1 MTTVEIYSRA
11 GAERAFAPKG
21 DVEVL
26 KGRLETL
33 EGVPAV
39 HGAITLRTGEHA
51 PAATRSGT
59 LVLREKA
66 ALGGGIT
73 VRAAAVGRAQ
83 AGVGDPLTVSAEPGD
98 LAVLIMAGQL
108 AADPTPSPIPEGWT
122 GTWQNAIPGT
132 NRSGYVA
139 VRKVTSA
146 TDTRGVEWWVK
157 TKAWTARQRAVLAV
171 IGGVDADRAAAGPW
185 SAALGAA
192 PAGATAR
199 LLASAAHGTKE
210 GKMAAWTLD
219 GGAVVA
225 DGLADVS
232 AVESWSAV
240 RAVLGEVG
248 KAPDDIGANPPAA
261 WAQVGLVAR
270 AAGGGGGDN
279 LDGATVPLWFG
290 GEQTRAGVSIMPYGA
305 RSASALKEAG
315 AGRKGIVVGHRGMS
329 EAGDVVEHT
338 MAAYTRAVECGVDA
352 LEISCH
358 RTSDGVW
365 LASHDST
372 LERLGGPSTPIRD
385 MTWAQVLSAFAGR
398 PEATPVT
405 LRDYLAA
412 YGATHVTIF
421 DPKTEMARSDEY
433 LALLRDYKDRV
444 VVKAFADSGW
454 LFAKIKQAG
463 WATWG
468 YAYARNRGQTW
479 YADFVQG
486 TNLDFLSM
494 EWDAS
499 DDVWSPLVAT
509 GKPVIAHIPASVAQA
524 AEGARKGAAGCITS
538 RADLVAGAKV

>member
-1 MTTVEIYSRA
+1 MTAYEVYSRG
-11 GAERAFAPKG
+11 GADRRFALRTETDAIRGLLPALTG
-21 DVEVL
+21 TGTVL
-26 KGRLETL
+26 
-33 EGVPAV
+33 
-39 HGAITLRTGEHA
+39 TLRTGEHA
-51 PAATRSGT
+51 PASTRSGT
-59 LVLREKA
+59 MVLRERA
-66 ALGGGIT
+66 ALEGGVV
-73 VRAAAVGRAQ
+73 VRSTAVGRAQ
-83 AGVGDPLTVSAEPGD
+83 AGVGDPLTAAAEPGD
-98 LAVLIMAGQL
+98 LAVLIMAAQL
-108 AADPTPSPIPEGWT
+108 QADPTPSPVPEGWT

-139 VRKVTSA
+139 TRKVTSPV
-146 TDTRGVEWWVK
+146 DTRGVEWWVK
-157 TKAWTARQRAVLAV
+157 TKAWTARQRAVLV
-171 IGGVDADRAAAGPW
+171 ILAGVDADKAVAGAW

-199 LLASAAHGTKE
+199 LLASAAHGTKDN
-210 GKMAAWTLD
+210 KMAAWTLE

-225 DGLADVS
+225 DGLVDVS
-232 AVESWSAV
+232 TTESWSAV
-240 RAVLGEVG
+240 RVVLGG
-248 KAPDDIGANPPAA
+248 ADRAPDGAGVNPPAA
-261 WAQVGLVAR
+261 WAQVGLVAK
-270 AAGGGGGDN
+270 AGGGAGEN

-290 GEQTRAGVSIMPYGA
+290 GEATRAGVSIMPYGA

-315 AGRKGIVVGHRGMS
+315 AGRKNLVVGHRGMS

-372 LERLGGPSTPIRD
+372 LARLGGPSTPIRD
-385 MTWAQVLSAFAGR
+385 MTWAQVQAAFAGR
-398 PEATPVT
+398 PEALPVT
-405 LRDYLAA
+405 LKDYLAA

-433 LALLRDYKDRV
+433 LALLKDYKDRV
-444 VVKAFADSGW
+444 VVKAFADASW
-454 LFAKIKQAG
+454 LFAKVKQAG

-468 YAYARNRGQTW
+468 YAYARNRGQNW
-479 YADFVQG
+479 YPDFVQG

-524 AEGARKGAAGCITS
+524 AEGTRKGAAGCITS
-538 RADLVAGAKV
+538 RADLVAGLKV

>member
-1 MTTVEIYSRA
+1 MTAYEVYSRA
-11 GAERAFAPKG
+11 GADKRFAP
-21 DVEVL
+21 
-26 KGRLETL
+26 RTETDAIRGL
-33 EGVPAV
+33 LPALTGTGTV
-39 HGAITLRTGEHA
+39 ITLRTGEHA
-51 PAATRSGT
+51 PAGTRSGT
-59 LVLREKA
+59 MVLRERA
-66 ALGGGIT
+66 ALGDGIV
-73 VRAAAVGRAQ
+73 VRSSAVGRAQ
-83 AGVGDPLTVSAEPGD
+83 AGVGDPLTAAAEPGD
-98 LAVLIMAGQL
+98 LAVLIMAAQL
-108 AADPTPSPIPEGWT
+108 QADENPSPIPPGWT

-139 VRKVTSA
+139 VKKVTGA

-157 TKAWTARQRAVLAV
+157 TKAWTARQRAVLV
-171 IGGVDADRAAAGPW
+171 VLTGVDADRATPGAW

-192 PAGATAR
+192 PVGSTAR
-199 LLASAAHGTKE
+199 LLASAAHGAKDN
-210 GKMAAWTLD
+210 KMAAWTLD

-232 AVESWSAV
+232 TTESWSAV
-240 RAVLGEVG
+240 RAVLGAAAT
-248 KAPDDIGANPPAA
+248 APDGAGANPPAA
-261 WAQVGLVAR
+261 WAQVGLVAK
-270 AAGGGGGDN
+270 AAGGGGADN

-290 GEQTRAGVSIMPYGA
+290 GEATRAGVSIMPYGA
-305 RSASALKEAG
+305 RSASALKE
-315 AGRKGIVVGHRGMS
+315 RKGIVVGHRGMS

-385 MTWAQVLSAFAGR
+385 MTWVQVQSAFAAR
-398 PEATPVT
+398 PEAVPVT
-405 LRDYLAA
+405 LKDYLAA

-433 LALLRDYKDRV
+433 LALLKDYKDRV
-444 VVKAFADSGW
+444 VIKAFADSGW
-454 LFAKIKQAG
+454 LFAKVKQAG

-468 YAYARNRGQTW
+468 YAYARNRGQNW
-479 YADFVQG
+479 YPDFVQG

-538 RADLVAGAKV
+538 RADLVAGLKV

>member
-1 MTTVEIYSRA
+1 MTTFSVYTKA
-11 GAERAFAPKG
+11 GADKRFAP
-21 DVEVL
+21 
-26 KGRLETL
+26 RTETDAIRGL
-33 EGVPAV
+33 LPALTGTGTV
-39 HGAITLRTGEHA
+39 ITLRTGEHA

-66 ALGGGIT
+66 ALGTGIT
-73 VRAAAVGRAQ
+73 VRSSAVGRAQ
-83 AGVGDPLTVSAEPGD
+83 AGVGDPLTATSEPGD
-98 LAVLIMAGQL
+98 LAVLIMAAQL
-108 AADPTPSPIPEGWT
+108 QADENPSPIPEGWT
-122 GTWQNAIPGT
+122 GTWQPQIGGT

-139 VRKVTSA
+139 TRKVTAA
-146 TDTRGVEWWVK
+146 TDTRGVEWWVR
-157 TKAWTARQRAVLAV
+157 TKAWTARQRAVLV
-171 IGGVDADRAAAGPW
+171 VLTGVDADRAAVGQW
-185 SAALGAA
+185 SAALGTA

-199 LLASAAHGTKE
+199 LLASAAHGTKDNR
-210 GKMAAWTLD
+210 MAAWTLD
-219 GGAVVA
+219 GGAVVT

-232 AVESWSAV
+232 TTESWSAV
-240 RAVLGEVG
+240 RVVLGG
-248 KAPDDIGANPPAA
+248 ADRPPDGAGANPPAA
-261 WAQVGLVAR
+261 WAQVGLVAK
-270 AAGGGGGDN
+270 AAGGAGEN
-279 LDGATVPLWFG
+279 LDGSTVPLWFG
-290 GEQTRAGVSIMPYGA
+290 GEATRAGVSIMPYGA
-305 RSASALKEAG
+305 RSASALKE
-315 AGRKGIVVGHRGMS
+315 RKGIVVGHRGMS

-385 MTWAQVLSAFAGR
+385 TTWTQVQAAFAGR
-398 PEATPVT
+398 PEALPVT
-405 LRDYLAA
+405 LKDYLAT

-433 LALLRDYKDRV
+433 LALLAPYKDRV
-444 VVKAFADSGW
+444 VIKAFADAGW

-463 WATWG
+463 WTTWG

-479 YADFVQG
+479 YPDFVQA

-499 DDVWSPLVAT
+499 DDVWAPLVAT
-509 GKPVIAHIPASVAQA
+509 KKPVIAHIPASVAQV

>member
-1 MTTVEIYSRA
+1 MTAYEVYSRP
-11 GAERAFAPKG
+11 GADKRFALKG
-21 DVEVL
+21 DVDTLRGLLPALTGTGTVL
-26 KGRLETL
+26 
-33 EGVPAV
+33 
-39 HGAITLRTGEHA
+39 TLRTGEHA
-51 PAATRSGT
+51 PAGTRSGT
-59 LVLREKA
+59 LVLRERA
-66 ALGGGIT
+66 ALGDGIV
-73 VRAAAVGRAQ
+73 VRSSAVGRAQ
-83 AGVGDPLTVSAEPGD
+83 AGVGDPLTAAAEPGD
-98 LAVLIMAGQL
+98 LAVLIMAAQL
-108 AADPTPSPIPEGWT
+108 QADENPSPIPSGWT

-139 VRKVTSA
+139 VKKVTSPV
-146 TDTRGVEWWVK
+146 DTRGVEWWVK
-157 TKAWTARQRAVLAV
+157 TKAWTARQRAVLVVLA
-171 IGGVDADRAAAGPW
+171 GVDADRAAVGQW

-199 LLASAAHGTKE
+199 LLVSAAHGTKDN
-210 GKMAAWTLD
+210 KMAAWTLE

-225 DGLADVS
+225 DGRADVS
-232 AVESWSAV
+232 TTESWSAV
-240 RAVLGEVG
+240 RVVLGG
-248 KAPDDIGANPPAA
+248 ADRPPDGAGVNPPAA
-261 WAQVGLVAR
+261 WAQVGLVAK
-270 AAGGGGGDN
+270 AAGAGADN

-290 GEQTRAGVSIMPYGA
+290 SEQTRAGVSIMPYGA

-365 LASHDST
+365 FASHDST
-372 LERLGGPSTPIRD
+372 LERLGGPSTPIKN
-385 MTWAQVLSAFAGR
+385 MTWAQVQAAFAGR
-398 PEATPVT
+398 PTAAPVT
-405 LRDYLAA
+405 LKDYLAT
-412 YGATHVTIF
+412 YGGTHVTIF

-433 LALLRDYKDRV
+433 LALLKDYKDRV
-444 VVKAFADSGW
+444 VIKAFADAGW
-454 LFAKIKQAG
+454 LFAKVKQAG

-468 YAYARNRGQTW
+468 YAYARNRGQNW
-479 YADFVQG
+479 YPDFVQG

-499 DDVWSPLVAT
+499 DDVWTPLVAT

-538 RADLVAGAKV
+538 RADLVAGLKV

>member
-1 MTTVEIYSRA
+1 MTAYEVYSRP
-11 GAERAFAPKG
+11 GADRRFA
-21 DVEVL
+21 L
-26 KGRLETL
+26 RTETDAIRGL
-33 EGVPAV
+33 LPALTGTGTV
-39 HGAITLRTGEHA
+39 ITLRTGEHA

-66 ALGGGIT
+66 ALGTGIA
-73 VRAAAVGRAQ
+73 VRSSATGRAQ
-83 AGVGDPLTVSAEPGD
+83 AGVGDPLTAAAEPGD
-98 LAVLIMAGQL
+98 LAVLIMAAQL
-108 AADPTPSPIPEGWT
+108 QADENPSPIPSGWT
-122 GTWQNAIPGT
+122 GTWQPQIGGT

-139 VRKVTSA
+139 VKKVTSPV
-146 TDTRGVEWWVK
+146 DTRGVEWWVK
-157 TKAWTARQRAVLAV
+157 TKAWTARQRAVLV
-171 IGGVDADRAAAGPW
+171 VLTGVDADRAAVGQW

-199 LLASAAHGTKE
+199 LLASAAHGTKDN
-210 GKMAAWTLD
+210 KMAAWTLE
-219 GGAVVA
+219 GGAEVT

-232 AVESWSAV
+232 TTESWSAM
-240 RAVLGEVG
+240 RAVLGG
-248 KAPDDIGANPPAA
+248 ADKPPDGAGANPPAA
-261 WAQVGLVAR
+261 WAQVGLVVG
-270 AAGGGGGDN
+270 AAGAGGEN

-305 RSASALKEAG
+305 RSASALKE
-315 AGRKGIVVGHRGMS
+315 RKSGVVVGHRGMS
-329 EAGDVVEHT
+329 GAGDVVEHT

-372 LERLGGPSTPIRD
+372 LARLGGPSTPIRD
-385 MTWAQVLSAFAGR
+385 MTWAQVLSAFAAR
-398 PEATPVT
+398 PEALPVT
-405 LRDYLAA
+405 LKDYLTA
-412 YGATHVTIF
+412 YGNTHVTIF

-433 LALLRDYKDRV
+433 LALLAPYKDRV
-444 VVKAFADSGW
+444 IIKAFADASW
-454 LFAKIKQAG
+454 LFAKVKQAG

-479 YADFVQG
+479 YADFAAA

-499 DDVWSPLVAT
+499 DDVWAPLVAT

-524 AEGARKGAAGCITS
+524 AEGTRKGAAGCITS
-538 RADLVAGAKV
+538 RADLVAGLKV

>member
-1 MTTVEIYSRA
+1 MTTFSVYSRG
-11 GAERAFAPKG
+11 GADRRFA
-21 DVEVL
+21 L
-26 KGRLETL
+26 RTETDAIRGL
-33 EGVPAV
+33 LPALTGTGTV
-39 HGAITLRTGEHA
+39 ITLRTGEHA
-51 PAATRSGT
+51 PASTRSGT
-59 LVLREKA
+59 LVLRERA
-66 ALGGGIT
+66 ALEGGVV
-73 VRAAAVGRAQ
+73 VRSSAVGRAQ
-83 AGVGDPLTVSAEPGD
+83 AGVGDPLTAAAEPGD
-98 LAVLIMAGQL
+98 LAVLIMAAQL
-108 AADPTPSPIPEGWT
+108 QADENPSPIPEGWT
-122 GTWQNAIPGT
+122 GTWQPQIGGT

-139 VRKVTSA
+139 TRKVTGA
-146 TDTRGVEWWVK
+146 TDTRGVEWWVR
-157 TKAWTARQRAVLAV
+157 TKAWTARQRAVLV
-171 IGGVDADRAAAGPW
+171 VLTGVDADRAAVGQW
-185 SAALGAA
+185 SAALGVA

-199 LLASAAHGTKE
+199 LLVSAAHGTRDNR
-210 GKMAAWTLD
+210 MAAWTLE

-232 AVESWSAV
+232 TTESWSAV
-240 RAVLGEVG
+240 RAVLGG
-248 KAPDDIGANPPAA
+248 ADRPPDGAGANPPAA
-261 WAQVGLVAR
+261 WAQVGLVAK
-270 AAGGGGGDN
+270 AAGGGED

-290 GEQTRAGVSIMPYGA
+290 GKQTRAGVSIMPYGA
-305 RSASALKEAG
+305 RSASALKE

-365 LASHDST
+365 CASHDST
-372 LERLGGPSTPIRD
+372 LARLGGPSTPIRD
-385 MTWAQVLSAFAGR
+385 MTWAQVLSAFAGL
-398 PEATPVT
+398 PEALPVT
-405 LRDYLAA
+405 LKDYLAA

-433 LALLRDYKDRV
+433 LALLAPYKDRV
-444 VVKAFADSGW
+444 IIKAFADASW
-454 LFAKIKQAG
+454 LFAKVKQAG

-479 YADFVQG
+479 YPDFVQG

-538 RADLVAGAKV
+538 RADLVAGLKV

>member
-1 MTTVEIYSRA
+1 MTTYDVYTKA
-11 GAERAFAPKG
+11 GVDKRFA
-21 DVEVL
+21 L
-26 KGRLETL
+26 RTETDAIRGL
-33 EGVPAV
+33 LPALTGTGTV
-39 HGAITLRTGEHA
+39 ITLRTGEHA
-51 PAATRSGT
+51 PASTRSGT
-59 LVLREKA
+59 MVLRERA
-66 ALGGGIT
+66 ALEGGVV
-73 VRAAAVGRAQ
+73 VRSSAVGRAQ
-83 AGVGDPLTVSAEPGD
+83 AGVGDPLTAAVEPGD
-98 LAVLIMAGQL
+98 LAVLIMAAQL
-108 AADPTPSPIPEGWT
+108 QADENPSPIPEGWT
-122 GTWQNAIPGT
+122 GTWQPQIGGT

-139 VRKVTSA
+139 TRKVTGA

-157 TKAWTARQRAVLAV
+157 TKAWTARQRAVLVVLA
-171 IGGVDADRAAAGPW
+171 GVDAERAAVGQW

-199 LLASAAHGTKE
+199 LLVSAAHGTKDN
-210 GKMAAWTLD
+210 KMASWTLE

-232 AVESWSAV
+232 TTESWSAV
-240 RAVLGEVG
+240 RVALGAAAT
-248 KAPDDIGANPPAA
+248 APDGAGANPPAA

-270 AAGGGGGDN
+270 AAGGGGADN
-279 LDGATVPLWFG
+279 LDGTTVPLWFG

-305 RSASALKEAG
+305 RSASALKE
-315 AGRKGIVVGHRGMS
+315 RKSGVVVGHRGMS
-329 EAGDVVEHT
+329 GAGDVVEHT

-372 LERLGGPSTPIRD
+372 LARLGGPSTPIRD
-385 MTWAQVLSAFAGR
+385 MTWAQVLSAFAAR

-405 LRDYLAA
+405 LKDYLAT

-433 LALLRDYKDRV
+433 LALLAPCKDRV
-444 VVKAFADSGW
+444 IIKAFADAGW
-454 LFAKIKQAG
+454 LFAKVKQAG

-479 YADFVQG
+479 YPDFVQG

-538 RADLVAGAKV
+538 RADLVAGLKV

>member
-1 MTTVEIYSRA
+1 MTAYEVYSRG
-11 GAERAFAPKG
+11 GADRRFALRTETDAIRGLLPALTG
-21 DVEVL
+21 TGTVL
-26 KGRLETL
+26 
-33 EGVPAV
+33 
-39 HGAITLRTGEHA
+39 TLRTGEHA
-51 PAATRSGT
+51 PASTRSGT
-59 LVLREKA
+59 LVLRERA
-66 ALGGGIT
+66 ALEGGVV
-73 VRAAAVGRAQ
+73 VRSSAVGRAQ
-83 AGVGDPLTVSAEPGD
+83 AGVGDPLTAAAEPGD
-98 LAVLIMAGQL
+98 LAVLIMAAQL
-108 AADPTPSPIPEGWT
+108 QADENPSPIPPGWT
-122 GTWQNAIPGT
+122 GTWQNTVPAT

-139 VRKVTSA
+139 MKKVTSPV
-146 TDTRGVEWWVK
+146 DTRGVEWWVK
-157 TKAWTARQRAVLAV
+157 TKAWTARQRAVLV
-171 IGGVDADRAAAGPW
+171 VLTGVDADRAAVGQW

-199 LLASAAHGTKE
+199 LLVSAAHGTKDN
-210 GKMAAWTLD
+210 KLAAWTLE
-219 GGAVVA
+219 GGAVVT

-232 AVESWSAV
+232 TTESWSAM
-240 RAVLGEVG
+240 RAVLGG
-248 KAPDDIGANPPAA
+248 ADKPPDGAGANPPAA
-261 WAQVGLVAR
+261 WAQVGLVVG
-270 AAGGGGGDN
+270 AAGAGADN

-290 GEQTRAGVSIMPYGA
+290 GEATRAGVSIMPYGA
-305 RSASALKEAG
+305 RSVSVLKE

-329 EAGDVVEHT
+329 GAGDVVEHT

-372 LERLGGPSTPIRD
+372 LARLGGPSTPIRD
-385 MTWAQVLSAFAGR
+385 MTWAQVQAAFAGR
-398 PEATPVT
+398 PEALPVT
-405 LRDYLAA
+405 LKDYLAT

-433 LALLRDYKDRV
+433 LALLAPYKDRV
-444 VVKAFADSGW
+444 IIKAFADASW

-468 YAYARNRGQTW
+468 YAYARNRGQNW
-479 YADFVQG
+479 YPDFVQG

-538 RADLVAGAKV
+538 RADLVAGLKV

>member
-11 GAERAFAPKG
+11 GAERAFATKAG
-21 DVEVL
+21 VETL

-33 EGVPAV
+33 EGTPAV
-39 HGAITLRTGEHA
+39 HGALTLRTGEHA
-51 PAATRSGT
+51 PAGTRSGT

-66 ALGGGIT
+66 ALGDGIAVRT
-73 VRAAAVGRAQ
+73 VATGRAQ
-83 AGVGDPLTVSAEPGD
+83 AGVGDPLTAAAEPGD
-98 LAVLIMAGQL
+98 LAVLIMAAQL
-108 AADPTPSPIPEGWT
+108 QADPTPSSVPEGWT
-122 GTWQNAIPGT
+122 GTWQNTIPGT

-139 VRKVTSA
+139 TRKVTAA

-157 TKAWTARQRAVLAV
+157 TKAWTARQRAVLVVLA
-171 IGGVDADRAAAGPW
+171 GVDADRAVVGPW
-185 SAALGAA
+185 SATVAGA
-192 PAGATAR
+192 ATAR
-199 LLASAAHGTKE
+199 LLASAAHGTKDN
-210 GKMAAWTLD
+210 KMAAWTLE

-232 AVESWSAV
+232 TTESWSAV
-240 RAVLGEVG
+240 RAVLGG
-248 KAPDDIGANPPAA
+248 ADRPPDGAAVNPPAA
-261 WAQVGLVAR
+261 WAQVGLVA
-270 AAGGGGGDN
+270 AAGGAGGGGA
-279 LDGATVPLWFG
+279 LDGATVPLWLG

-305 RSASALKEAG
+305 RSASALQEAG

-329 EAGDVVEHT
+329 GAGDVVEHT

-372 LERLGGPSTPIRD
+372 LARLGGPSTPIRD
-385 MTWAQVLSAFAGR
+385 MTWAQVQAAFAAR

-412 YGATHVTIF
+412 YGGTHVTIF

-433 LALLRDYKDRV
+433 LALLASYKDRV
-444 VVKAFADSGW
+444 VIKAFADSGW
-454 LFAKIKQAG
+454 LFAKVKQAG

-494 EWDAS
+494 EWDAA
-499 DDVWSPLVAT
+499 DDVWSALTAT

-524 AEGARKGAAGCITS
+524 AEGTRKGAAGCITS
-538 RADLVAGAKV
+538 RADLVAGLKA

>member
-1 MTTVEIYSRA
+1 MTAYEVYSRP
-11 GAERAFAPKG
+11 GADRRFALKG
-21 DVEVL
+21 DVD
-26 KGRLETL
+26 TL
-33 EGVPAV
+33 RGLLPALTGTGTV
-39 HGAITLRTGEHA
+39 ITLRTGEHA
-51 PAATRSGT
+51 PASTKSGT
-59 LVLREKA
+59 LVLRERA
-66 ALGGGIT
+66 ALEGGVV
-73 VRAAAVGRAQ
+73 VRSSAVGRAQ
-83 AGVGDPLTVSAEPGD
+83 AGVGDPLTAAAEPGD
-98 LAVLIMAGQL
+98 LAVLIMAAQL
-108 AADPTPSPIPEGWT
+108 QADPTPSPVPEGWT
-122 GTWQNAIPGT
+122 GTWQPQIGGT

-139 VRKVTSA
+139 TRKVTGA

-157 TKAWTARQRAVLAV
+157 TKAWTARQRAVLVV
-171 IGGVDADRAAAGPW
+171 IGGVDADKAVAGAW

-199 LLASAAHGTKE
+199 LLVSAAHGAKDN
-210 GKMAAWTLD
+210 KMAAWTLE
-219 GGAVVA
+219 GGAVVT

-232 AVESWSAV
+232 TVESWSAM
-240 RAVLGEVG
+240 RAVLGPAQA
-248 KAPDDIGANPPAA
+248 APDGAGANPPAA
-261 WAQVGLVAR
+261 WAQVGLVAK
-270 AAGGGGGDN
+270 AAGGGED

-305 RSASALKEAG
+305 RSVSSLKE
-315 AGRKGIVVGHRGMS
+315 RRNLVIGHRGMS

-385 MTWAQVLSAFAGR
+385 MTWAQVQAAFAGR
-398 PEATPVT
+398 PEAMPVT
-405 LRDYLAA
+405 LKDYLAT

-433 LALLRDYKDRV
+433 LGLLKDYKDRV
-444 VVKAFADSGW
+444 VIKAFADSGW
-454 LFAKIKQAG
+454 LFAKVKQAG

-468 YAYARNRGQTW
+468 YAYARNRGQNW
-479 YADFVQG
+479 YPDFVQG

-494 EWDAS
+494 EWDAA
-499 DDVWSPLVAT
+499 DDVWAPLVAT

-538 RADLVAGAKV
+538 RADLVAGLKV

>member
-11 GAERAFAPKG
+11 GVERAFAARG
-21 DVEVL
+21 DVEAL
-26 KGRLETL
+26 KGRVETL
-33 EGVPAV
+33 EGAPAV
-39 HGAITLRTGEHA
+39 HGAITLLTGEHA
-51 PAATRSGT
+51 PVGTRSGT

-66 ALGGGIT
+66 ALGDGIA
-73 VRAAAVGRAQ
+73 VRASATGRAQ
-83 AGVGDPLTVSAEPGD
+83 AGVGDPLTAAAEPGD

-108 AADPTPSPIPEGWT
+108 AADPTPSPVPEGWT
-122 GTWQNAIPGT
+122 GTWQPQIGGT

-139 VRKVTSA
+139 TREVSAA

-157 TKAWTARQRAVLAV
+157 TKAWTARQRAVLVVLA
-171 IGGVDADRAAAGPW
+171 GADADRAVVGPW
-185 SAALGAA
+185 SATVAGA
-192 PAGATAR
+192 ATAR
-199 LLASAAHGTKE
+199 LLASAAHGTKDN
-210 GKMAAWTLD
+210 KMAAWTLD

-232 AVESWSAV
+232 TVESWSVV
-240 RAVLGEVG
+240 RVVLGGAG
-248 KAPDDIGANPPAA
+248 KAPDDTGANPPAA
-261 WAQVGLVAR
+261 WAQVALVPGG
-270 AAGGGGGDN
+270 AGGGGGA
-279 LDGATVPLWFG
+279 LDGATVPLWLG

-305 RSASALKEAG
+305 RSTSALKEAG

-365 LASHDST
+365 FASHDPT
-372 LERLGGPSTPIRD
+372 LERLGGPSTPIKN
-385 MTWAQVLSAFAGR
+385 MTWAQVQAAFAAR

-412 YGATHVTIF
+412 YGGTHVTIF

-433 LALLRDYKDRV
+433 LALLATYKDRV
-444 VVKAFADSGW
+444 VIKAFADSGW
-454 LFAKIKQAG
+454 LFAKVKQAG

-468 YAYARNRGQTW
+468 YAYARNRGQNW
-479 YADFVQG
+479 YPDFVKG

-494 EWDAS
+494 EWDAA
-499 DDVWSPLVAT
+499 DDVWAPLVAT
-509 GKPVIAHIPASVAQA
+509 GRPVIAHIPASVAQA

-538 RADLVAGAKV
+538 RADLVAGLKV

>member
-1 MTTVEIYSRA
+1 MTAYEVYSRP
-11 GAERAFAPKG
+11 GADRRFA
-21 DVEVL
+21 L
-26 KGRLETL
+26 RTETDAIRGL
-33 EGVPAV
+33 LPALTGTGTV
-39 HGAITLRTGEHA
+39 ITLRTGEHA
-51 PAATRSGT
+51 PASTRSGT
-59 LVLREKA
+59 MVLRERA
-66 ALGGGIT
+66 ALEGGVV
-73 VRAAAVGRAQ
+73 VRSTAVGRAQ
-83 AGVGDPLTVSAEPGD
+83 AGVGDPLTAAAEPGD
-98 LAVLIMAGQL
+98 LAVLIMAAQL
-108 AADPTPSPIPEGWT
+108 QADPTPSPVPEGWT

-139 VRKVTSA
+139 TRKVTSPV
-146 TDTRGVEWWVK
+146 DTRGVEWWVK
-157 TKAWTARQRAVLAV
+157 TKAWTARQRAVLV
-171 IGGVDADRAAAGPW
+171 ILAGVDADKAVAGAW

-199 LLASAAHGTKE
+199 LLASAAHGTKDN
-210 GKMAAWTLD
+210 KMAAWTLE

-232 AVESWSAV
+232 TTESWSAV
-240 RAVLGEVG
+240 RVVLGG
-248 KAPDDIGANPPAA
+248 ADRAPDGAGVNPPAA
-261 WAQVGLVAR
+261 WAQVGLVAK
-270 AAGGGGGDN
+270 AAGGAGEN

-305 RSASALKEAG
+305 RSASALKE
-315 AGRKGIVVGHRGMS
+315 RKGIVVGHRGMS

-372 LERLGGPSTPIRD
+372 LARLGGPSTPIRD
-385 MTWAQVLSAFAGR
+385 MTWAQVQAAFAGR
-398 PEATPVT
+398 PEALPVT
-405 LRDYLAA
+405 LKDYLAA

-433 LALLRDYKDRV
+433 LALLKDYKDRV
-444 VVKAFADSGW
+444 VVKAFADASW
-454 LFAKIKQAG
+454 LFAKVKQAG

-479 YADFVQG
+479 YADFVQA

-499 DDVWSPLVAT
+499 DDVWAPLVAT

-524 AEGARKGAAGCITS
+524 AEGTRKGAAGCITS
-538 RADLVAGAKV
+538 RADLVAGLKV

>member
-1 MTTVEIYSRA
+1 MTAYEVYSRP
-11 GAERAFAPKG
+11 GADRRFALRTETDAIRGLLPALTG
-21 DVEVL
+21 TGTVL
-26 KGRLETL
+26 
-33 EGVPAV
+33 
-39 HGAITLRTGEHA
+39 TLRTGEHA
-51 PAATRSGT
+51 PAGTRSGT
-59 LVLREKA
+59 MVLRERA
-66 ALGGGIT
+66 ALEGGVV
-73 VRAAAVGRAQ
+73 VRSSAVGRAQ
-83 AGVGDPLTVSAEPGD
+83 AGVGDPLTAAAEPGD
-98 LAVLIMAGQL
+98 LAVLIMAAQL
-108 AADPTPSPIPEGWT
+108 QADPTPSPVPEGWT

-139 VRKVTSA
+139 VKKVTSPV
-146 TDTRGVEWWVK
+146 DTRGVEWWVK

-171 IGGVDADRAAAGPW
+171 IGGVDADRAAVGQW

-199 LLASAAHGTKE
+199 LLVSAAHGTKDN
-210 GKMAAWTLD
+210 KMAAWTLE
-219 GGAVVA
+219 GGAVVT

-232 AVESWSAV
+232 TTESWSAV
-240 RAVLGEVG
+240 RVALGAAAT
-248 KAPDDIGANPPAA
+248 APDGAGANPPAA
-261 WAQVGLVAR
+261 WAQVGLVAK
-270 AAGGGGGDN
+270 AGGGAGEN
-279 LDGATVPLWFG
+279 LNGATVPLWFG
-290 GEQTRAGVSIMPYGA
+290 GEATRAGVSIMPYGA
-305 RSASALKEAG
+305 RSASALKE
-315 AGRKGIVVGHRGMS
+315 RKSGVVVGHRGMS
-329 EAGDVVEHT
+329 GAGDVVEHT

-372 LERLGGPSTPIRD
+372 LARLGGPSTPIRD
-385 MTWAQVLSAFAGR
+385 MTWAQVLSAFAAR
-398 PEATPVT
+398 PEALPVT
-405 LRDYLAA
+405 LKDYLAT

-433 LALLRDYKDRV
+433 LALLAPYKDRV
-444 VVKAFADSGW
+444 IIKAFADAGW
-454 LFAKIKQAG
+454 LFAKVKQAG

-479 YADFVQG
+479 YPDFVQG

-538 RADLVAGAKV
+538 RADLVAGLKV

>member
-1 MTTVEIYSRA
+1 MTAYEVYSRP
-11 GAERAFAPKG
+11 GADRRFA
-21 DVEVL
+21 L
-26 KGRLETL
+26 RTETDAIRGL
-33 EGVPAV
+33 LPALTGTGTV
-39 HGAITLRTGEHA
+39 ITLRTGEHA
-51 PAATRSGT
+51 PASTRSGT
-59 LVLREKA
+59 LVLRERA
-66 ALGGGIT
+66 ALQGGVV
-73 VRAAAVGRAQ
+73 VRSSALGRAQ
-83 AGVGDPLTVSAEPGD
+83 AGVGDPLTAAAEPGD
-98 LAVLIMAGQL
+98 LAVLIMVAQL
-108 AADPTPSPIPEGWT
+108 QADENPSPIPSGWT

-139 VRKVTSA
+139 VKKVTSPV
-146 TDTRGVEWWVK
+146 DTRGVEWWVK

-171 IGGVDADRAAAGPW
+171 IGGVDADRAAAGSW

-199 LLASAAHGTKE
+199 LLVSAAHGTKDN
-210 GKMAAWTLD
+210 KMAAWTLE

-232 AVESWSAV
+232 TTESWSAV
-240 RAVLGEVG
+240 RAVLGAAATV
-248 KAPDDIGANPPAA
+248 PDGAGANPPAA
-261 WAQVGLVAR
+261 WAQVGLVAK
-270 AAGGGGGDN
+270 AAGGAGEN

-290 GEQTRAGVSIMPYGA
+290 GEATRAGVSIMPYGA
-305 RSASALKEAG
+305 RSASALKE
-315 AGRKGIVVGHRGMS
+315 RKGIVVGHRGMS

-338 MAAYTRAVECGVDA
+338 MAAYTRAAECGVDA

-372 LERLGGPSTPIRD
+372 LARLGGPSTPIRD
-385 MTWAQVLSAFAGR
+385 MTWAQVQAAFVGR

-405 LRDYLAA
+405 LKDYLTA
-412 YGATHVTIF
+412 YGNTHVTIF
-421 DPKTEMARSDEY
+421 DPKTEMVRSDEY
-433 LALLRDYKDRV
+433 LALLAPYKDRV
-444 VVKAFADSGW
+444 IIKAFADASW
-454 LFAKIKQAG
+454 LFAKVKQAG

-479 YADFVQG
+479 YADFVQA

-499 DDVWSPLVAT
+499 DDVWAPLVAT

-524 AEGARKGAAGCITS
+524 AEGTRKGAAGCITS
-538 RADLVAGAKV
+538 RADLVAGLKV

>member
-1 MTTVEIYSRA
+1 MTAYEVYSRP
-11 GAERAFAPKG
+11 GADRRFA
-21 DVEVL
+21 L
-26 KGRLETL
+26 RTETDAIRGL
-33 EGVPAV
+33 LPALTGT
-39 HGAITLRTGEHA
+39 GAVITLRTGEHA
-51 PAATRSGT
+51 PASTRSGT
-59 LVLREKA
+59 LVLRERA
-66 ALGGGIT
+66 ALEGGVV
-73 VRAAAVGRAQ
+73 VRSSAVGRAQ
-83 AGVGDPLTVSAEPGD
+83 AGVGDLLTAAAEPGD
-98 LAVLIMAGQL
+98 LAVLIMAAQL
-108 AADPTPSPIPEGWT
+108 QADENPSPIPSGWT

-139 VRKVTSA
+139 VKRVTSPV
-146 TDTRGVEWWVK
+146 DTRGVEWWVK
-157 TKAWTARQRAVLAV
+157 TKAWTARQRAVLV
-171 IGGVDADRAAAGPW
+171 ILAGVDADRAAVGQW

-199 LLASAAHGTKE
+199 LLVSAAHGTKDN
-210 GKMAAWTLD
+210 KMAAWTLE
-219 GGAVVA
+219 GGAVVT

-232 AVESWSAV
+232 TTESWSAM
-240 RAVLGEVG
+240 RAVLGG
-248 KAPDDIGANPPAA
+248 ADKPPDGAGANPPAA
-261 WAQVGLVAR
+261 WAQAGLVVG
-270 AAGGGGGDN
+270 AAGAGADN

-305 RSASALKEAG
+305 RSASALKERKAG
-315 AGRKGIVVGHRGMS
+315 VVVGHRGMS
-329 EAGDVVEHT
+329 GAGDVVEHT

-372 LERLGGPSTPIRD
+372 LARLGGPSTPIRD
-385 MTWAQVLSAFAGR
+385 MTWAQVQAAFAGR

-405 LRDYLAA
+405 LKDYLAA

-433 LALLRDYKDRV
+433 LALLAPYKDRV

-454 LFAKIKQAG
+454 LFAKVKQAG

-479 YADFVQG
+479 YADFVQA

-494 EWDAS
+494 EWDAA

-538 RADLVAGAKV
+538 RADLVAGLKV

>member
-1 MTTVEIYSRA
+1 MTTFSVYTKAGVDKRFALRA
-11 GAERAFAPKG
+11 ETDAIKSLLPALTGTG
-21 DVEVL
+21 TVL
-26 KGRLETL
+26 
-33 EGVPAV
+33 
-39 HGAITLRTGEHA
+39 TLRTGEHA
-51 PAATRSGT
+51 PAGTRSGT
-59 LVLREKA
+59 MVLRERA
-66 ALGGGIT
+66 ALEGGVV
-73 VRAAAVGRAQ
+73 VRSSAVGRAQ
-83 AGVGDPLTVSAEPGD
+83 AGVGDPLTAAAEPGD
-98 LAVLIMAGQL
+98 LAVLIMAAQL
-108 AADPTPSPIPEGWT
+108 QADPTPSPIPEGWT
-122 GTWQNAIPGT
+122 GTWQNTIPAT

-139 VRKVTSA
+139 VKKVTAA

-157 TKAWTARQRAVLAV
+157 TKAWTARQRAVLV
-171 IGGVDADRAAAGPW
+171 VLTGVDADNAGVGQW
-185 SAALGAA
+185 TAVMTGANR
-192 PAGATAR
+192 PQ
-199 LLASAAHGTKE
+199 LLVSAAHGTKDN
-210 GKMAAWTLD
+210 KMAAWTLES
-219 GGAVVA
+219 GAVVA

-232 AVESWSAV
+232 TTESWSAV
-240 RAVLGEVG
+240 RVALGG
-248 KAPDDIGANPPAA
+248 PGAPDGAAANPPAA
-261 WAQVGLVAR
+261 WARVTLTAAG
-270 AAGGGGGDN
+270 AGGGAQA
-279 LDGATVPLWFG
+279 LDGTTVPLWFG
-290 GEQTRAGVSIMPYGA
+290 GEKTRAAVSIMPYGA

-329 EAGDVVEHT
+329 GAGDVVEHT

-372 LERLGGPSTPIRD
+372 LERLGGPSTPIKN
-385 MTWAQVLSAFAGR
+385 MTWAQVQTAFAAR

-405 LRDYLAA
+405 LKDYLAT

-433 LALLRDYKDRV
+433 LALLAPYKDRV
-444 VVKAFADSGW
+444 AIKAFADAGW
-454 LFAKIKQAG
+454 LFAKVKQVG

-479 YADFVQG
+479 YADFVQA

-499 DDVWSPLVAT
+499 DDVWTPLVAT
-509 GKPVIAHIPASVAQA
+509 KKPVIAHIPATSAQA